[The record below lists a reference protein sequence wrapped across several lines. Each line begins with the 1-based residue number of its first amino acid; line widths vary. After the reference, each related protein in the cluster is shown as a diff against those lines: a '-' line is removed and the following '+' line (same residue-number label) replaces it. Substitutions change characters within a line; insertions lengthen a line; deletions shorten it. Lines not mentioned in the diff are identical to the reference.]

1 MDNDRT
7 EMKDILE
14 GDKNQGDETI
24 EIHHG
29 TDRGVELDASRQ
41 LEYFCGKQYLLFN
54 CLNF

>member
-14 GDKNQGDETI
+14 GDKNQGDKTI

-29 TDRGVELDASRQ
+29 TDRGVGTGCFTPARIFLRQ
-41 LEYFCGKQYLLFN
+41 TIFIV
-54 CLNF
+54 